1 MTFLWFNNYLNYVIL
16 LISLV
21 HPHRNSHAHTTEH
34 LWEKKTCQAA
44 FVFLC
49 CCCGEREA
57 TDQSWQTALVGPEVT
72 WIFIRFITL
81 FYFLASPLFILHFHC
96 LNSIKHF
103 RRAGW
108 LDWGRCKHTPTGKDK
123 CVFTRTSASG
133 LMTRCHDRREPKL
146 RWTFSPL
153 RASWDLPAT
162 HSN

>member
-1 MTFLWFNNYLNYVIL
+1 MRRK
-16 LISLV
+16 S
-21 HPHRNSHAHTTEH
+21 
-34 LWEKKTCQAA
+34 CQAA

-57 TDQSWQTALVGPEVT
+57 TDQSWQTALAGPEAT
-72 WIFIRFITL
+72 WIFRFITL
-81 FYFLASPLFILHFHC
+81 FSFLSSPLFILHFHC

-108 LDWGRCKHTPTGKDK
+108 LDWGRCKHMPTGKDK

-146 RWTFSPL
+146 RWTFWPL

-162 HSN
+162 HSNWSSQPLDPSHHLYVCVLLSVSLTGTSVLTISII